1 MRCASSPIAWSQ
13 RGGARRSI
21 DDVLRWLVA
30 FAITQAV
37 ETPIYV
43 RAQPGVRWPR
53 RLAVAFGASAIT
65 HPLVWLA
72 PREAFGSWIGYV
84 LAAET
89 FAIVVEALW
98 LRAFGVARAGWW
110 SLLANA
116 ASVAIG
122 LALRAATGS
131 V

>member
-1 MRCASSPIAWSQ
+1 M
-13 RGGARRSI
+13 
-21 DDVLRWLVA
+21 VRWLVA

-43 RAQPGVRWPR
+43 RAQPGQRWPR
-53 RLAVAFGASAIT
+53 RLAVAFGASAVT
-65 HPLVWLA
+65 HPFVWFVPRTLFGDWVVYVLVV
-72 PREAFGSWIGYV
+72 EAFAV
-84 LAAET
+84 
-89 FAIVVEALW
+89 VVEALW

-122 LALRAATGS
+122 FGLRALLGWP
-131 V
+131 

>member
-1 MRCASSPIAWSQ
+1 M
-13 RGGARRSI
+13 
-21 DDVLRWLVA
+21 VRWLVA

-43 RAQPGVRWPR
+43 RAQPGVPWPR
-53 RLAVAFGASAIT
+53 RIAVAFGASTIT

-72 PREAFGSWIGYV
+72 PRDAFESWVGYV
-84 LAAET
+84 LVAEA

-110 SLLANA
+110 SLFANA